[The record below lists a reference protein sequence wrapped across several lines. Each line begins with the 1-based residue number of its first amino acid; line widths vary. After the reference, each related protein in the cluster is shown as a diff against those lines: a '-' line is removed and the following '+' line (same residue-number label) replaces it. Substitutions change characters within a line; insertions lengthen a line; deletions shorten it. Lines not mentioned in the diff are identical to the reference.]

1 MAARPEV
8 AETGNPTEVGK
19 RGKLAWMGVLYFAEG
34 MPFGIVK
41 ELLPVYFRV
50 HGVSLVDI
58 GLASL
63 LGLPWTLKVAWS
75 PLVDRYGE
83 RRAWIRGCLVA
94 LTAFTALVT
103 LFEPNPPSMAL
114 WVVLLGLTVASAT
127 QDVAIDAFTIGLVR
141 PGEEGD
147 ANGVRVSA
155 YRVALIASGG
165 GLLLLAPLI
174 GWNAVFFAAAG
185 CFAALALVVGRAP
198 AAEVP
203 SAERGDWVE
212 GMRRW
217 LGRPGAAGVFAF
229 VLIYKLGDAAMGPM
243 VKPFWI
249 DRGLGVGEVALV
261 STSFGMLATIAG
273 ALLGGRLTTRWGI
286 FSALW
291 ILGLAQAVSNLGYT
305 LVAWID
311 PPHPVHAVE
320 TLGDALAA
328 LGEPGRALVY
338 AASVIESFTGGL
350 GSAAFLSFL
359 MHVCEKEHAAVQYAL
374 LSAVFAL
381 SRDVA
386 GAASGWATTRL
397 GYGPYFLLTFALAM
411 PAYALLPIV
420 RRWIHDRDGQVGGGA
435 HDTAAGS
442 A

>member
-1 MAARPEV
+1 MAVQRERAGP
-8 AETGNPTEVGK
+8 GNPSQIG
-19 RGKLAWMGVLYFAEG
+19 RSGKLGWMSILYFAEG

-50 HGVSLVDI
+50 HGVSLTDI

-83 RRAWIRGCLVA
+83 RRGWIRGCLVA
-94 LTAFTALVT
+94 LTALTALIP
-103 LFEPNPPSMAL
+103 LFAPNPPSMAL
-114 WVVLLGLTVASAT
+114 WAVLFALTVASAT

-165 GLLLLAPLI
+165 GLLLFAPMI
-174 GWNAVFFAAAG
+174 GWDAVFLGAAA
-185 CFAALALVVGRAP
+185 CFAMLALVVGRAP
-198 AAEVP
+198 AAEV
-203 SAERGDWVE
+203 SAAERGDWVE
-212 GMRRW
+212 AMRRW
-217 LGRPGAAGVFAF
+217 LLRPGAAGVFLF

-273 ALLGGRLTTRWGI
+273 ALIGGRLTTRWGI

-291 ILGLAQAVSNLGYT
+291 ILGLAQAISNLGYT

-311 PPHPVHAVE
+311 PPHPMHAVE
-320 TLGDALAA
+320 SLGDALAA
-328 LGEPGRALVY
+328 LGEPGRAMVY
-338 AASVIESFTGGL
+338 GASVVESFTGGL

-359 MHVCEKEHAAVQYAL
+359 MHVCEKQHAAVQYAL

-397 GYGPYFLLTFALAM
+397 GYGPYFLLTFALAL

-420 RRWIHDRDGQVGGGA
+420 RRWIHDRDEPVA
-435 HDTAAGS
+435 SD
-442 A
+442 